1 MKKSIS
7 VLLIAAMV
15 ILGSCGTSKKSNA
28 SSNSTSLND
37 ELKDRNRTNI
47 SLLQRITQ
55 MRGVVL
61 HNNLPVIN
69 KTANSFAS
77 TGNQEPLYILNN
89 QVIGDFF
96 HSTNEIIENYNVKK
110 ITILTGADAASY
122 GSQESNGVIKTVS
135 Y

>member
-1 MKKSIS
+1 MKKLVS

-15 ILGSCGTSKKSNA
+15 ILGSCGTLKKSNA

-37 ELKDRNRTNI
+37 ELKDRNRANI

-77 TGNQEPLYILNN
+77 AGNQEPLYVLNN
-89 QVIGDFF
+89 QVIGNSF
-96 HSTNEIIENYNVKK
+96 HSINEIIENYNVKK

-122 GSQESNGVIKTVS
+122 GSQGSNGVIKIVS

>member
-1 MKKSIS
+1 MKKLVS
-7 VLLIAAMV
+7 VLLIAAIV
-15 ILGSCGTSKKSNA
+15 ILGSCGTLKKSNA

-37 ELKDRNRTNI
+37 ELKDRNRANI

-77 TGNQEPLYILNN
+77 AGNQEPLYVLNN
-89 QVIGDFF
+89 QVIGNSF
-96 HSTNEIIENYNVKK
+96 HSINEIIENYNVKK

-122 GSQESNGVIKTVS
+122 GSQGSNGVIKIVS

>member
-1 MKKSIS
+1 MKKLVS

-15 ILGSCGTSKKSNA
+15 ILGSCGTLKKSNA

-55 MRGVVL
+55 IRGVVL

-77 TGNQEPLYILNN
+77 AGNQEPLYVLNN
-89 QVIGDFF
+89 QVIGNSF
-96 HSTNEIIENYNVKK
+96 HSINEIIENYNVKK

-122 GSQESNGVIKTVS
+122 GSQGSNGVIKIVS

>member
-89 QVIGDFF
+89 QVIGNFF
-96 HSTNEIIENYNVKK
+96 YSTNEIIENYNVKK

-122 GSQESNGVIKTVS
+122 GSRESNGVIKTVS

>member
-1 MKKSIS
+1 MKKSFS
-7 VLLIAAMV
+7 VLLVAAMV
-15 ILGSCGTSKKSNA
+15 ILGGCGMSKKSNV
-28 SSNSTSLND
+28 NSDSISLND
-37 ELKDRNRTNI
+37 ELKDRNRANI

-55 MRGVVL
+55 MRGIVL

-77 TGNQEPLYILNN
+77 AGNQEPLYVLNN
-89 QVIGDFF
+89 QVIGNSF
-96 HSTNEIIENYNVKK
+96 HSINEIIENYNVKK

-122 GSQESNGVIKTVS
+122 GSQGSNGVIKIVS

>member
-1 MKKSIS
+1 MKKSFS
-7 VLLIAAMV
+7 VLLVAAMV
-15 ILGSCGTSKKSNA
+15 ILGSCGMSKKSNA
-28 SSNSTSLND
+28 NSDSISLND
-37 ELKDRNRTNI
+37 ELKDRNRANI

-55 MRGVVL
+55 MRGIVL

-77 TGNQEPLYILNN
+77 AGNQEPLYVLNN
-89 QVIGDFF
+89 QVIGNSF
-96 HSTNEIIENYNVKK
+96 HSINEIIENYNVKK

-122 GSQESNGVIKTVS
+122 GSQRSNGVIKIVS

>member
-1 MKKSIS
+1 MKKLVS
-7 VLLIAAMV
+7 VLLIAAIV
-15 ILGSCGTSKKSNA
+15 ILGSCGTLKKSNA

-37 ELKDRNRTNI
+37 ELKDRNRANV

-77 TGNQEPLYILNN
+77 AGNQEPLYVLNN
-89 QVIGDFF
+89 QVIGNSF
-96 HSTNEIIENYNVKK
+96 HSINEIIENYNVKK

-122 GSQESNGVIKTVS
+122 GSQGSNGVIKIVS

>member
-1 MKKSIS
+1 MKKSIL

-15 ILGSCGTSKKSNA
+15 ILGSCGTTKKTN
-28 SSNSTSLND
+28 NNTDSTSLND
-37 ELKDRNRTNI
+37 ELKDRNRANV

-77 TGNQEPLYILNN
+77 AGNQEPLYVLNN
-89 QVIGDFF
+89 QIIGNSFY
-96 HSTNEIIENYNVKK
+96 SINGIIDNYNVKK
-110 ITILTGADAASY
+110 IIILTGADAASY
-122 GSQESNGVIKTVS
+122 GSQGSNGVIKIVS

>member
-1 MKKSIS
+1 MKKTIR
-7 VLLIAAMV
+7 VLLIAAMI
-15 ILGSCGTSKKSNA
+15 ILGSCNTSKKLNA

-37 ELKDRNRTNI
+37 ELKDRNRANV

-61 HNNLPVIN
+61 HNNVPVIN

-77 TGNQEPLYILNN
+77 AGNQEPLYVLNN
-89 QVIGDFF
+89 QVIGNSFN
-96 HSTNEIIENYNVKK
+96 SVNEIIESYNVKK

-122 GSQESNGVIKTVS
+122 GSQGSNGVIKIVS

>member
-89 QVIGDFF
+89 QVIGNFF
-96 HSTNEIIENYNVKK
+96 HSTNEILENYNVKK
-110 ITILTGADAASY
+110 ITILTGADAASN
-122 GSQESNGVIKTVS
+122 GSQGSNGVIKIVS

>member
-77 TGNQEPLYILNN
+77 TGNQEPLYVLNN
-89 QVIGDFF
+89 QVIGNFF
-96 HSTNEIIENYNVKK
+96 HSINEIIENYNVKK
-110 ITILTGADAASY
+110 SPF
-122 GSQESNGVIKTVS
+122 
-135 Y
+135 

>member
-1 MKKSIS
+1 MKKLVS

-15 ILGSCGTSKKSNA
+15 ILGSCGTLKKSNA

-37 ELKDRNRTNI
+37 ELKDRNRANI

-89 QVIGDFF
+89 QVIGNFF
-96 HSTNEIIENYNVKK
+96 YSTNEIIENYNVKK

-122 GSQESNGVIKTVS
+122 GSQGSNGVIKIVS

>member
-1 MKKSIS
+1 MKKLVS

-15 ILGSCGTSKKSNA
+15 ILGSCGTLKKSNA

-37 ELKDRNRTNI
+37 ELKDRNRANI

-69 KTANSFAS
+69 KTANSFVSA
-77 TGNQEPLYILNN
+77 GNQEPLYVLNN
-89 QVIGDFF
+89 QVIGNSF
-96 HSTNEIIENYNVKK
+96 HSINEIIENYNVKK

-122 GSQESNGVIKTVS
+122 GSQGSNGVIKIVS